1 MWEEEDVEVRMCPEI
16 GSEEWELGR
25 REVGL
30 RAHMHMVTCAHGVL
44 VHREGVSLC
53 TLLGK
58 ICIMQ
63 IHPLTS
69 QFPSFAHILMYIE
82 LHTSFPVC
90 SMNCTIYIFNFPAK
104 HPKDD
109 LSEHLHVVV
118 KLMGSIFTLRAGKGR
133 ALYW

>member
-63 IHPLTS
+63 IHPFTS
-69 QFPSFAHILMYIE
+69 QFPRCAHILMYISCLFDE
-82 LHTSFPVC
+82 LYNLHIQYSCKTSQ
-90 SMNCTIYIFNFPAK
+90 
-104 HPKDD
+104 
-109 LSEHLHVVV
+109 
-118 KLMGSIFTLRAGKGR
+118 R
-133 ALYW
+133 

>member
-1 MWEEEDVEVRMCPEI
+1 MPKNFSLKAICLELRMDKWEEEDVEVRMCPEI

-63 IHPLTS
+63 IHPFTS
-69 QFPSFAHILMYIE
+69 QFPSCAHILMYIE
-82 LHTSFPVC
+82 LRSTPHFLFV
-90 SMNCTIYIFNFPAK
+90 
-104 HPKDD
+104 
-109 LSEHLHVVV
+109 
-118 KLMGSIFTLRAGKGR
+118 
-133 ALYW
+133 